1 MSARSQQPAWRGR
14 APYRVSFSGGGT
26 DLPFFTAEHRGAV
39 LATTIAAYVY
49 VTLLPRPDR
58 QARVCSLDYDI
69 VANYHLDEPLI
80 DQQSQL
86 RLFDALL
93 HRLAPDRGFDLF
105 IESEAPVGS
114 GLGASGALAA
124 LTARLLADYIRRPLT
139 RYQTAELAFAANREL
154 LHDRVG
160 RQDEYAATFGG
171 FNYIEFSG
179 DTTTVM
185 PLRLR
190 DELIGEIEHSFLLC
204 HLPLQ
209 RSPHDPVNEQ
219 VRLYHEG
226 NTEAINALLALRDL
240 AGEMRDHLCRDDLN
254 SFTQALQRS
263 GELKGQS
270 NPAARSPQVQYYI
283 DLAASKGAVGGK
295 LLGSGGGG
303 YLLVVCGPGRRGE
316 VAEALKAAGG
326 EVVPFSLERQ
336 GVLTWQTKISDSPTL
351 HQFYREWLE
360 QHSSP

>member
-1 MSARSQQPAWRGR
+1 MSEASRQPAWRGR

-49 VTLLPRPDR
+49 VTLLPRTDR
-58 QARVCSLDYDI
+58 QARICSLDYDI
-69 VANYHLDEPLI
+69 VANYHLDEPLL

-93 HRLAPDRGFDLF
+93 RRLAPDRGFDLF

-154 LHDRVG
+154 MQDRVG

-171 FNYIEFSG
+171 FNFIEFTAE
-179 DTTTVM
+179 TTTVM

-219 VRLYHEG
+219 VRLYQEG
-226 NTEAINALLALRDL
+226 NTEAISALMALRDL
-240 AGEMRDHLCRDDLN
+240 ACEMRDHLCRDDLS
-254 SFTQALQRS
+254 SFARALRRS

-270 NPAARSPQVQYYI
+270 NPAARGPEVQQFL
-283 DLAASKGAVGGK
+283 DTADAAGAVGGK

-326 EVVPFSLERQ
+326 EVVPFLLERR
-336 GVLTWQTKISDSPTL
+336 GVTTWQVGIEDTPSV

-360 QHSSP
+360 QYSG